1 MTLTLIRDI
10 PPPATHYS
18 PHHIVH
24 TAAGPAQALFLVVRL
39 YAASYL
45 NVIINFFLST
55 GIFDCIKKTWS
66 IYSDNPKNSRPI
78 VVLPLELKSHQNG
91 TI

>member
-45 NVIINFFLST
+45 NVIINFFCRQVYLTALRRLGVST
-55 GIFDCIKKTWS
+55 ATTPKTV
-66 IYSDNPKNSRPI
+66 D
-78 VVLPLELKSHQNG
+78 PLLFYP
-91 TI
+91 